1 MKVKNKV
8 NGQSFFFNPKTN
20 HLITG
25 ENGTGKSKFME
36 ALRRPDDI
44 DTFEI
49 DNTIDMNLNNRG
61 EKVEFVEP
69 VSAYSNLG
77 LSKLFHEFYRHK
89 LCDGDVYDKVLD
101 VLKSFPGLKDVL
113 EQEIDWRYDEYDASS
128 GQKEIIRTIISS
140 ALLILDAK
148 SESEGSH
155 IHLLFDGLGSQLSSS
170 NVEKLPEALL
180 DVIEFLDYLYPEL
193 PKTNISVVTYNE
205 KIQMFFLTQKGF
217 NLVRM

>member
-1 MKVKNKV
+1 MRVKNKV
-8 NGQSFFFNPKTN
+8 NGQAFFFNPKGN
-20 HLITG
+20 HLIIG

-49 DNTIDMNLNNRG
+49 DNTININLKNGG

-69 VSAYSNLG
+69 TSNYSYLG
-77 LSKLFHEFYRHK
+77 LSKLVHEFYRHH

-101 VLKSFPGLKDVL
+101 VLKSFSGLEEVL

-140 ALLILDAK
+140 ALLILNAK
-148 SESEGSH
+148 DEGSH
-155 IHLLFDGLGSQLSSS
+155 IHLLFDGLGSRLSSS
-170 NVEKLPEALL
+170 NAEKLPEALL